1 MKMTTKE
8 IYYLSGVIDTLPSKA
23 QMLLL
28 RLLEQVNETEESFK
42 TKEND

>member
-8 IYYLSGVIDTLPSKA
+8 IYYLSGVIDTLPSTA

-28 RLLEQVNETEESFK
+28 RLLEQVHEIDETFNTQEK
-42 TKEND
+42 